1 MCSTLAP
8 APSVGARCPSG
19 LWLMHHPDMQGLPWF
34 LFALLMVPTSASA
47 QIVLTGE
54 VPDADGVE
62 YFVLPFE
69 VPEGTAEIEIRHDD
83 LSDDNIL
90 DWGLISPTGFRGYGG
105 GNTEPAIVGIEASSR
120 SYLVGPI
127 EAGTWQVYVG
137 EANLEVLPASYR
149 VEIDLRTVAT
159 LAPQPE
165 RSPYAAAEPL
175 EVGARWY
182 AGDFHVHSRESG
194 DASPTLDEIAEYAE
208 GVGLDFVML
217 SEHNTTSQLDYLADV
232 QARHPSLLLVP
243 GIEVTT
249 YEGHFMSLGG
259 TRWVDPRV
267 GVEGRTI
274 DGMAD
279 DVHADGALFTVNH
292 PALMIG
298 DACIG
303 CGFTGMVDGANIDGM
318 EIQTGAY
325 SVTGRLF
332 LGRALERW
340 ETLVSMGHHVIAL
353 GGSDDHRA
361 GTGTGTFDSP
371 IGSPTTMV
379 FAEELSVA
387 GLMAGLAIGRTVVR
401 LEGNEAP
408 MLEVSSPDLPDD
420 SDTMIADYTTL
431 RVHVTG
437 ATLGARLVIV
447 REGDGV
453 AMLDATG
460 ADRMLEVPLVASA
473 NQDAIRAEL
482 WLGVLPLAVTSH
494 VYLRPL
500 TEGGGDAGPVDAGPT
515 PGADVAEPSTGC
527 GCHVIGGAS
536 PPSFAFGALLLLL
549 GARRRA

>member
-1 MCSTLAP
+1 MRWCFLVSL
-8 APSVGARCPSG
+8 VVLG
-19 LWLMHHPDMQGLPWF
+19 LVF
-34 LFALLMVPTSASA
+34 VPCASA

-54 VPDADGVE
+54 VPDADGVD

-69 VPEGTAEIEIRHDD
+69 VPEGTVEIEIRHDD

-90 DWGLISPTGFRGYGG
+90 DWGLISPSGFRGYGG
-105 GNTEPAIVGIEASSR
+105 GNTEPAIVGIDASSR
-120 SYLVGPI
+120 SYLTGPI

-137 EANLEVLPASYR
+137 EAKLEVLPASYR
-149 VEIDLRTVAT
+149 VEIDLRTAAT

-165 RSPYAAAEPL
+165 RAAYVPVAPL

-208 GVGLDFVML
+208 GIGLDFVML
-217 SEHNTTSQLDYLADV
+217 SEHNTISQLDYLADV
-232 QARHPSLLLVP
+232 QARHPTLLFVP

-259 TRWVDPRV
+259 TRWIDPRI
-267 GVEGRTI
+267 GVDGRTI

-303 CGFTGMVDGANIDGM
+303 CGFTGSVDEASIDGM

-332 LGRALERW
+332 FGRAIDRW

-387 GLMAGLAIGRTVVR
+387 GLMAGLALGRTVVR
-401 LEGNEAP
+401 LEGNEGP

-420 SDTMIADYTTL
+420 SDTMTADYTTL

-437 ATLGARLVIV
+437 AQLGAQLVIV
-447 REGDGV
+447 REGDRV

-460 ADRMLEVPLVASA
+460 ADRMLEVPLTASA
-473 NQDAIRAEL
+473 NEDAIRAEL
-482 WLGVLPLAVTSH
+482 WLGVLPLAVASH

-500 TEGGGDAGPVDAGPT
+500 TEGGGDAGPTDAGVMPT
-515 PGADVAEPSTGC
+515 ADAGIVEPSTGC
-527 GCHVIGGAS
+527 GCHVVGSTS
-536 PPSFAFGALLLLL
+536 PAPTVALLLGL
-549 GARRRA
+549 AVVVRRVRRRV